1 MYNNFIFFSVLPLQ
15 DITPYIHGKLNNS
28 GLIALIEIKGR
39 QWLTQGLSILEMK
52 ADSELATTFSS
63 LLVLL

>member
-1 MYNNFIFFSVLPLQ
+1 MYNNFIFTVFPLQ
-15 DITPYIHGKLNNS
+15 DITPYIHGKLNTS
-28 GLIALIEIKGR
+28 GLTDLIEIKGC

-52 ADSELATTFSS
+52 ADSELAITFTS

>member
-1 MYNNFIFFSVLPLQ
+1 MYNNFIFTVFPLQ
-15 DITPYIHGKLNNS
+15 DITPYIHGKLNTS
-28 GLIALIEIKGR
+28 GLIDLIEIKGC

-52 ADSELATTFSS
+52 ADRELAITFTS

>member
-1 MYNNFIFFSVLPLQ
+1 MYNNFISTVFPLQ
-15 DITPYIHGKLNNS
+15 DITPYIHGKLNTS
-28 GLIALIEIKGR
+28 GLIDLIEIKGC

-52 ADSELATTFSS
+52 ADSELAISFTS

>member
-1 MYNNFIFFSVLPLQ
+1 MYNNFIFTVFPLQ
-15 DITPYIHGKLNNS
+15 DITSHIHGKLNTS
-28 GLIALIEIKGR
+28 GLIALTEIKGR

-52 ADSELATTFSS
+52 ADSELATTFTS

>member
-1 MYNNFIFFSVLPLQ
+1 MYNNFIFTVFPLQ
-15 DITPYIHGKLNNS
+15 DITPYIHGKLNTS

-39 QWLTQGLSILEMK
+39 QWLTQGLSISEMK

>member
-1 MYNNFIFFSVLPLQ
+1 MYNNFIFTVFPLQ
-15 DITPYIHGKLNNS
+15 DITPYIHGKLNTS
-28 GLIALIEIKGR
+28 GLIDLIEIKGC

-52 ADSELATTFSS
+52 ADSELAISFTS

>member
-1 MYNNFIFFSVLPLQ
+1 MYNNFIFTVFPLQ
-15 DITPYIHGKLNNS
+15 DITPYIHGKLNTS
-28 GLIALIEIKGR
+28 GLIELIEIKGC

-52 ADSELATTFSS
+52 ADSELAITFTS